1 MVFSFSFR
9 GYWLLALLA
18 FSLLITTAA
27 AQDPAGAGPAMPSP
41 EGPTA
46 AAPPG
51 GNQPALG
58 PGGAAGVTPVPA
70 AAGQPAA
77 ADTRLAKFGPAQPDE
92 HPLMPALRWAYDGVG
107 NIEKLQDYSATMVK
121 RERVNGKVGEPEYM
135 FVKIRHQPFS
145 VYMYFLGPADLKGR
159 EVIYVR
165 GRNSDKL
172 LAHATGLQGKLLGTL
187 ELEPTSMIAM
197 RGNRYPLT
205 EIGILNMVRRL
216 VEVGEQDIKYGECEV
231 KFFKGAKIKS
241 GDGYRVCTC
250 IQVVHPVPRRNFLFH
265 LARIFVDEE
274 LNVPVRYESYD
285 WPEQPGGPPRLL
297 EEYTYLNLKLN
308 NGFTDTDFD
317 PRSYPGFP
325 K

>member
-1 MVFSFSFR
+1 MVLGISFR
-9 GYWLLALLA
+9 DCWLLALLV
-18 FSLLITTAA
+18 FSFLI
-27 AQDPAGAGPAMPSP
+27 
-41 EGPTA
+41 
-46 AAPPG
+46 
-51 GNQPALG
+51 
-58 PGGAAGVTPVPA
+58 VPA
-70 AAGQPAA
+70 AAQNPAGIGPATPNTGGPAA
-77 ADTRLAKFGPAQPDE
+77 GAPLGGDQQVPGALPPRGPTGQASPAETRLAKLGPPQADE

-107 NIEKLQDYSATMVK
+107 NIEKLRDYSATMVK
-121 RERVNGKVGEPEYM
+121 RERISGKVGEPEYM
-135 FVKIRHQPFS
+135 FVKVRHEPFS
-145 VYMYFLGPADLKGR
+145 VYMYFMGPADLKGR
-159 EVIYVR
+159 EVIFVQ
-165 GRNSDKL
+165 GRNKDKL

-187 ELEPTSMIAM
+187 ELEPTGPVAM

-216 VEVGEQDIKYGECEV
+216 VEVGEQDVKYGECEV
-231 KFFKGAKIKS
+231 KFFKGAKINN
-241 GDGYRVCTC
+241 RVCTC

-265 LARIFVDEE
+265 VARIFVDDEF
-274 LNVPVRYESYD
+274 NVPIRYESYD

>member
-1 MVFSFSFR
+1 MVLRSSFR
-9 GYWLLALLA
+9 SCWLLALPA
-18 FSLLITTAA
+18 FSLLMAPAA
-27 AQDPAGAGPAMPSP
+27 AQNPAGIGPATPNPGGPATGAPSGGDQQVP
-41 EGPTA
+41 GALAPGGPTGQ
-46 AAPPG
+46 AAP
-51 GNQPALG
+51 AE
-58 PGGAAGVTPVPA
+58 
-70 AAGQPAA
+70 
-77 ADTRLAKFGPAQPDE
+77 TRLAKLAPSQPDE

-107 NIEKLQDYSATMVK
+107 NIEKLRDYSATMVK

-135 FVKIRHQPFS
+135 FVKVRHEPFS
-145 VYMYFLGPADLKGR
+145 VYMYFMGPADLKGR
-159 EVIYVR
+159 EVIYVQ
-165 GRNSDKL
+165 GRNKDKL

-187 ELEPTSMIAM
+187 ELEPTGPVAM

-216 VEVGEQDIKYGECEV
+216 VEVGEQDVKYGECEV
-231 KFFKGAKIKS
+231 KFFKGAKINN
-241 GDGYRVCTC
+241 RVCTC

-265 LARIFVDEE
+265 VARIFVDDE

-317 PRSYPGFP
+317 PRNYPGFP